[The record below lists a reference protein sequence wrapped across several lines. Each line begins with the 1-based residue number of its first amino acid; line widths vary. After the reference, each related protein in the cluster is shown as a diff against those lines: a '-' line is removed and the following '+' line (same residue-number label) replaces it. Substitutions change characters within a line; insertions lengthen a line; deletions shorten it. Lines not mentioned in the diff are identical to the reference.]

1 MAFFKSIIPQSNAPI
16 IDGNGVFLRMPRM
29 ADFEEWSAVRGASR
43 EFLAPWEPLWP
54 DDDLTRGA
62 FRRRIRR
69 YERDLHEE
77 AGYAFLVFRKSD
89 RVMLGGATLTNLRR
103 GAAQA
108 CSLGYWMAQSHAGKG
123 YMSAAIAALVPFAH
137 SLLRLRRIEA
147 ACLLSNASVDQ
158 AARENE
164 VLARG
169 DSRGSISRSRV
180 AGRITCSMRVF
191 RAIPSPRSRR
201 LRIRTRRRRISSA
214 LRRFP

>member
-43 EFLAPWEPLWP
+43 EFLAPWEPLWS

-147 ACLLSNASVDQ
+147 ACLLSNAASIKLLEKMKFSREGT
-158 AARENE
+158 ARQY
-164 VLARG
+164 LSIAGSWQDHLLYAR
-169 DSRGSISRSRV
+169 
-180 AGRITCSMRVF
+180 
-191 RAIPSPRSRR
+191 
-201 LRIRTRRRRISSA
+201 LSSDPQPEIA
-214 LRRFP
+214 PPKD

>member
-147 ACLLSNASVDQ
+147 ACLLSNAASIKLLEKMKFSREGT
-158 AARENE
+158 ARQY
-164 VLARG
+164 LSIAGSWQDHLLYAR
-169 DSRGSISRSRV
+169 
-180 AGRITCSMRVF
+180 
-191 RAIPSPRSRR
+191 
-201 LRIRTRRRRISSA
+201 LSSDPQPEIA
-214 LRRFP
+214 PPKD